1 MQSRLDQPGASG
13 RDVLADNDRLRA
25 GFSSLETD
33 SRHLGSSD
41 AGVGLQLARLSF
53 AWLDRASVRF
63 RSDAA
68 VVRALMGTY
77 AFLGDFYRREPL
89 VYEPNV
95 WAGYSGASR
104 LARALVREN
113 SGGKEL
119 ERSLEQFAL
128 DLAALRYVYVIGDSE
143 GSGMRARHAARR
155 EPFVDVSPQGVEFTP
170 VPLPQLD
177 EQALSQ
183 EQRAEWLDVRA
194 RFVTVAA
201 RVNEARRLMAG
212 LSERLR
218 PRNMVI
224 NLANAATAVTM
235 QGFVDDA
242 AQLIKERQFA
252 LASNALVR
260 ADYERMRLK
269 DITGQ

>member
-1 MQSRLDQPGASG
+1 
-13 RDVLADNDRLRA
+13 
-25 GFSSLETD
+25 
-33 SRHLGSSD
+33 
-41 AGVGLQLARLSF
+41 
-53 AWLDRASVRF
+53 
-63 RSDAA
+63 
-68 VVRALMGTY
+68 
-77 AFLGDFYRREPL
+77 
-89 VYEPNV
+89 
-95 WAGYSGASR
+95 
-104 LARALVREN
+104 
-113 SGGKEL
+113 
-119 ERSLEQFAL
+119 
-128 DLAALRYVYVIGDSE
+128 
-143 GSGMRARHAARR
+143 
-155 EPFVDVSPQGVEFTP
+155 

-224 NLANAATAVTM
+224 NLASAATAVTM